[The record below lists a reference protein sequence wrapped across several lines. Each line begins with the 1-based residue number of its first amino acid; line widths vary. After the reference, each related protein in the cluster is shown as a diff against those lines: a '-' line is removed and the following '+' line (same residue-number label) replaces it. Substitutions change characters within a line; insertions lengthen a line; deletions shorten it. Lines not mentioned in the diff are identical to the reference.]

1 MPTTLH
7 ASASSNNNFQ
17 ECLESASAATAAAR
31 HFWELRGTSAG
42 EPQGD
47 RSSDYEGSAWKH
59 VAKEEDSFQV
69 DLRIQEVSQDAVQKS
84 QERMTKI
91 QKTK

>member
-1 MPTTLH
+1 MPTTLY
-7 ASASSNNNFQ
+7 ASASSKNNFQ
-17 ECLESASAATAAAR
+17 ECLESASAATAAAK
-31 HFWELRGTSAG
+31 HF
-42 EPQGD
+42 PQGD
-47 RSSDYEGSAWKH
+47 RSSDYDVSAWKH

-69 DLRIQEVSQDAVQKS
+69 DLRIQEASQDAVQKG